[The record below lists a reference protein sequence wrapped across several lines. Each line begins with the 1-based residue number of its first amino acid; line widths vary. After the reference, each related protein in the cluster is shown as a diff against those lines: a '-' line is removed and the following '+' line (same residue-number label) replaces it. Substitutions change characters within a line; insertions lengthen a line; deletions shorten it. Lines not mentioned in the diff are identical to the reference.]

1 MSTASHRIELHVANA
16 STDTRRGS
24 DLATHDGDG
33 APRKAR
39 RQWWALISPRNVVL
53 LGLIATAF
61 TYVALRQPRFGSTD
75 NLRVLAIQIAVLGI
89 PALGM
94 TFLMIAG
101 YVDLSIGSMFS
112 LIAVLST
119 HVAGGLGL
127 GIAVLVALVTGLLLG
142 SLNGALVLR
151 LTISPLI
158 VTLAGLTLYQ
168 GIVNVATKG
177 QGVNDFDSSFGRL
190 GQGTWIFGV
199 PNGVSLFIALAVI
212 GAFVIGRTNWG
223 LNIFAIGGNPE
234 AAKLVGLPV
243 RSITLTLF
251 AVNGAIVALAAVLTA
266 SRFGGATPLVGVG
279 LELNVITAVILGG
292 VSFTGGEGSVL
303 GTILAVILLTVVTSG
318 IVALNIDSY
327 FSNVVSGALLLGA
340 VAVDQ
345 FTEEQRDR
353 YRRLLAI
360 RTAMADDDQ
369 AR

>member
-1 MSTASHRIELHVANA
+1 MSAAASRIELHVASA
-16 STDTRRGS
+16 STHGSRGADLTSQNGERPSSKASRRW
-24 DLATHDGDG
+24 
-33 APRKAR
+33 RE
-39 RQWWALISPRNVVL
+39 LISPRNLVL
-53 LGLIATAF
+53 LGLIAIVF
-61 TYVALRQPRFGSTD
+61 SYVTLRQPRFGSTD

-101 YVDLSIGSMFS
+101 YVDLSIGSIFS

-119 HVAGGLGL
+119 HVAGSLGL
-127 GIAVLVALVTGLLLG
+127 GVAVLVALVAGLLLG

-168 GIVNVATKG
+168 GVVNVATKG

-190 GQGTWIFGV
+190 GQGTWIFGI
-199 PNGVSLFIALAVI
+199 PNGVSMFIAMALI
-212 GAFVIGRTNWG
+212 GAFVIARTNWG

-360 RTAMADDDQ
+360 RTAMSDDDH